1 MKKVIL
7 FFILTAI
14 SCAPDSDQ
22 VAPCVE
28 EVEFTELIVND
39 PKPNR

>member
-22 VAPCVE
+22 VDPCIE
-28 EVEFTELIVND
+28 EVEFTELIVSD
-39 PKPNR
+39 PKPNK